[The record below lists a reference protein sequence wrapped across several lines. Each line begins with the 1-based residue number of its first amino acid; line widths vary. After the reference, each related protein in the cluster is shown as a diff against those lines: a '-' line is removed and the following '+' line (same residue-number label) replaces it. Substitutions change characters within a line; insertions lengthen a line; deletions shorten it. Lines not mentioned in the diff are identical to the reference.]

1 MDLGRRTGPEDGADD
16 RRTTSPAPGGSASAG
31 FGAAPACAGGRA
43 TGSGATAGAASS
55 FAGRINV
62 TVPLSVILGLSD
74 APAEVAGFGPVDGQ
88 LARELVRA
96 AGIHPGTRWCV
107 TAVGQ
112 DGQAVGHGCARGR
125 HTAPGPPPPA
135 GNQDHP
141 DQRRMRDGP
150 GGSMSVPEL
159 EPQSQEPQPQPQP
172 QEPQSQPQPQ
182 PQKTAAYALHVQAK
196 EFMQRLG
203 IRLTPL
209 AVGTCDHRNE
219 EPGYKPSRRLR
230 HLTSARTDR
239 CTAPGCRR
247 PAGQCDFDHT
257 VAYEAGGRTCECNLG
272 ALCRRHHRCKQAQG
286 WALEQTSPGNMAWK
300 TPSGRRYTTTPT
312 SYYV

>member
-1 MDLGRRTGPEDGADD
+1 
-16 RRTTSPAPGGSASAG
+16 
-31 FGAAPACAGGRA
+31 
-43 TGSGATAGAASS
+43 
-55 FAGRINV
+55 V

-88 LARELVRA
+88 LARELVRS
-96 AGIHPGTRWCV
+96 AGIHPATRWCV

-125 HTAPGPPPPA
+125 HTGPGPPPPA

-141 DQRRMRDGP
+141 DQRRTRDGP
-150 GGSMSVPEL
+150 GGPMSVPEPEPQSP
-159 EPQSQEPQPQPQP
+159 EPQSQEP
-172 QEPQSQPQPQ
+172 
-182 PQKTAAYALHVQAK
+182 AAYALHVQAK

-219 EPGYKPSRRLR
+219 EPGYRPSRRLR
-230 HLTSARTDR
+230 HLTSARTVR

-257 VAYEAGGRTCECNLG
+257 VAYEAAGPASVISVPQVYLFASPSPPRYRCQVAPRNCGPIRLG
-272 ALCRRHHRCKQAQG
+272 ARR
-286 WALEQTSPGNMAWK
+286 
-300 TPSGRRYTTTPT
+300 
-312 SYYV
+312 